1 MKTRWWALGC
11 VMVFLVFTS
20 AVAPAKDNHDRGNNQ
35 NHGQE
40 KKRYRQFNNRQRQR
54 AQIYYNQHRNDEGF
68 RHDDRWNNDY
78 ENRLRSGYVLDD
90 DMRRMSRPAPYEM
103 TRGFGRAPRG
113 YRYVIIGGHVVMV
126 DEGYRVHDSI
136 RFEINLGH

>member
-1 MKTRWWALGC
+1 MKTRWWVTAC
-11 VMVFLVFTS
+11 VVAILAFTVVG
-20 AVAPAKDNHDRGNNQ
+20 ARAADDHNRGNKH

-40 KKRYRQFNNRQRQR
+40 MKYRRFNNRQRQR
-54 AQIYYNQHRNDEGF
+54 AQIYYNQHRNEDGF

-78 ENRLRSGYVLDD
+78 EGRLRPGYVFDD

-113 YRYVIIGGHVVMV
+113 YRYVVIGGHVVMV
-126 DEGYRVHDSI
+126 DDGYRVHDLI
-136 RFEINLGH
+136 RFDINLGH